1 MPTGNL
7 SKTCRWVTSPGSK
20 EAKAQYCERPVGWV
34 MMEDGDEPGAAK
46 VRVYNTF
53 CPKHEKMV
61 TDMEMDFGDPDESA

>member
-1 MPTGNL
+1 
-7 SKTCRWVTSPGSK
+7 
-20 EAKAQYCERPVGWV
+20 